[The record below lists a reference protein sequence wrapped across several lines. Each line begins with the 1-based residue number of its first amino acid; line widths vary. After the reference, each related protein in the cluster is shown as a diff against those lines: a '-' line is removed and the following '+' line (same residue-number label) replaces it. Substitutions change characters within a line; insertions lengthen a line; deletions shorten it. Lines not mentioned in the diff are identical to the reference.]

1 MTAAI
6 QPISL
11 DLPVEVSI
19 LREDLLFPEMSGNKF
34 RKLKYNLE
42 EARCQGHK
50 TLLTFGGAFSNHID
64 AVSAAGQRFGFN
76 TIGIIRGEETALE
89 NPTLSRA
96 AARGMELHFI
106 DREAYRQKN
115 APTFIEALR
124 QRFGDFYLLPEGGT
138 NELAVAGCAEILSAQ
153 TNRFD
158 YICCAVGTGG
168 TLAGLANGAADH
180 QQIIGFPALKADLI
194 ETEIEK
200 LVTRSNWHI
209 QRGYEFGGYAKIS
222 KELIAFMNGFYQLH
236 KIPTDPVYTAKML
249 YGVFDMID
257 KGHFS
262 PNSNILLV
270 HTGGLQGIAGMN
282 HRLKKSNLP
291 QIDYV

>member
-6 QPISL
+6 QPLSL
-11 DLPVEVSI
+11 DLPVQVSI
-19 LREDLLFPEMSGNKF
+19 LREDLLFPEMSGNKY
-34 RKLKYNLE
+34 RKLKYNLDQ
-42 EARCQGHK
+42 ARFQGHK

-64 AVSAAGQRFGFN
+64 AVSAAGQRFGFK
-76 TIGIIRGEETALE
+76 TIGLIRGEEAALE

-96 AARGMELHFI
+96 AARGMQLHFI
-106 DREAYRQKN
+106 DRETYRQKTS
-115 APTFIEALR
+115 PDFIKTLQ

-138 NELAVAGCAEILSAQ
+138 NELAVAGCAEILSGQ

-168 TLAGLANGAADH
+168 TLAGLAKGAADH

-200 LVTRSNWHI
+200 LVTCSNWHI

-262 PNSNILLV
+262 PNSSILVV

>member
-1 MTAAI
+1 
-6 QPISL
+6 
-11 DLPVEVSI
+11 
-19 LREDLLFPEMSGNKF
+19 MSGNKF

-42 EARCQGHK
+42 EARCLGHK

-64 AVSAAGQRFGFN
+64 AVSAAGQRFGFK

-96 AARGMELHFI
+96 ASRGMELHFI
-106 DREAYRQKN
+106 DREAYRQKTS
-115 APTFIEALR
+115 PDFIKTLQ

-168 TLAGLANGAADH
+168 TLAGLAKGAADH

-209 QRGYEFGGYAKIS
+209 QRGYEFGGYAKVS
-222 KELIAFMNGFYQLH
+222 QELIGFMNRFYQLH
-236 KIPTDPVYTAKML
+236 KIPTDPVYTAKL
-249 YGVFDMID
+249 LFGVID
-257 KGHFS
+257 RIQNGYFAS
-262 PNSNILLV
+262 NSSILVV

-282 HRLKKSNLP
+282 DRLKKSNLP